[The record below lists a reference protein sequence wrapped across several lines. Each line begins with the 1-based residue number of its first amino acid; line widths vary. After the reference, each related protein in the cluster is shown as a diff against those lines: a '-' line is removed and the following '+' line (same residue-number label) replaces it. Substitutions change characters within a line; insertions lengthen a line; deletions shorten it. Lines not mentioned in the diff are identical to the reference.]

1 MVLDAGHLVEFDAP
15 RVLLEKENGYL
26 KALIDESADR
36 EVLYAMAYGKGVSS

>member
-1 MVLDAGHLVEFDAP
+1 MVLDAGRLVEFDAP
-15 RVLLEKENGYL
+15 RVLLDKENGYL

>member
-36 EVLYAMAYGKGVSS
+36 EVLYAMAYGTGETS